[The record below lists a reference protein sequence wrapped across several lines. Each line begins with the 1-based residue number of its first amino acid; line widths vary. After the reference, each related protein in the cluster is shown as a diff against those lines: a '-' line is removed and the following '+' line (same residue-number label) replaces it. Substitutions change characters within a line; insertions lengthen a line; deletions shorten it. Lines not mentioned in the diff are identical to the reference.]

1 MTRDIERRNFVFTVF
16 EGAFYVAG
24 ASLISAQTVLP
35 ALVER
40 LGGGNIA
47 VGMLGLITWGGVYLP
62 QILASRIGQTLRWK
76 KPWVIKFGGLQRLMV
91 FVIGILLLVT
101 SDAHP
106 VLTLPVFLLLFL
118 LNQLIIGMTSP
129 VWFDF
134 FAKVIARKFRGRLAG
149 YRSALAGL
157 MSLGGTVLL
166 SVLLTAFR
174 FPWNFAAIAL
184 TAFLFEAVSLT
195 LQNLII
201 ETAPSGVHPRRSFP
215 EYVAQ
220 LREILRENRE
230 FRRFLSAAALLV
242 TSAMPVGFFT
252 VYAFRQFHLDVQVVG
267 SFTLLMVVGQI
278 IGAVAIGYLAD
289 LKSNKSALLASYSA
303 LLLATF
309 TALLAPSYDWFRLVF
324 VFVGMNLGSEMM
336 VRYSMAIEYG
346 APELRSTYIGIMN
359 TLLAPCYA
367 ATMLGGLLS
376 DYLGYEALFIAGILV
391 SCVGLYYLAAN
402 VNEPHVPHHITPS
415 LVRQEEA
422 IDAEEVEGEENAEIM
437 DPAGLS
443 SGEAHSSRHSLN

>member
-1 MTRDIERRNFVFTVF
+1 MTRDIDRRNFLFTVF

-62 QILASRIGQTLRWK
+62 QILASRIGQTLKWK

-91 FVIGILLLVT
+91 FVIGILLLLT
-101 SDAHP
+101 SDEHP

-134 FAKVIARKFRGRLAG
+134 FAKVISRKFRGRLAG

-166 SVLLTAFR
+166 SILLTAFR
-174 FPWNFAAIAL
+174 FPWNFAAIML
-184 TAFLFEAVSLT
+184 TAFLFEALSLA
-195 LQNLII
+195 LQNLIV
-201 ETAPSGVHPRRSFP
+201 ETVPSGIHPHRSFP
-215 EYVAQ
+215 EYMIQ
-220 LREILRENRE
+220 LRGILRENHE

-252 VYAFRQFHLDVQVVG
+252 VYAFQQFHLHVQAVG

-278 IGAVAIGYLAD
+278 IGAVAFGYLAD
-289 LKSNKSALLASYSA
+289 LRSNKSALLASYSA
-303 LLLATF
+303 LLLATL

-324 VFVGMNLGSEMM
+324 IFVGMNLGSEMM

-346 APELRSTYIGIMN
+346 TPELRSTYIGIMN

-376 DYLGYEALFIAGILV
+376 DYLGYEALFIAGIAV
-391 SCVGLYYLAAN
+391 SCVGIYVLATS
-402 VNEPHVPHHITPS
+402 VREPRVPHHITPS

-422 IDAEEVEGEENAEIM
+422 LVQEGIEQQEEVVLT
-437 DPAGLS
+437 DPAGPS
-443 SGEAHSSRHSLN
+443 SGGVHSSPHSQN